1 MKNKTSQLP
10 VSLVR
15 DSLEIPFFQ
24 QARKMFDQF
33 FDSNFADFNLCK
45 SMDMNLYPRCDIVE
59 FNDRLE
65 LELQIPG
72 LNKDELNINISNGIL
87 TISGQKREHNQKKKE
102 GEYIKRQ
109 IKRSKFTRSFD
120 ITNPQLDLDSISAT
134 FQNNILLIAI
144 SKKVKQEQNNIKTIE
159 IK

>member
-1 MKNKTSQLP
+1 MIANVGSQKYIAQRRIRIMKNKTSQLP

-65 LELQIPG
+65 LEL
-72 LNKDELNINISNGIL
+72 
-87 TISGQKREHNQKKKE
+87 
-102 GEYIKRQ
+102 
-109 IKRSKFTRSFD
+109 
-120 ITNPQLDLDSISAT
+120 
-134 FQNNILLIAI
+134 
-144 SKKVKQEQNNIKTIE
+144 
-159 IK
+159 